1 MLLDPRRP
9 RVGWVSGHLVST
21 PHPSLRLRS
30 AKLQAEL
37 ALLYLRIPLPGERSA
52 IQSGSAGLDFQKGS
66 LRFRFSG
73 CLFHT
78 VQGCRP
84 ARILAFEHVASRV
97 PFPKVNRP
105 LPTKTTEERLDAR
118 DAVCFSR

>member
-1 MLLDPRRP
+1 MLLDARRP

-66 LRFRFSG
+66 LRFRFPVVFFMP
-73 CLFHT
+73 CKAADPREF
-78 VQGCRP
+78 
-84 ARILAFEHVASRV
+84 
-97 PFPKVNRP
+97 
-105 LPTKTTEERLDAR
+105 
-118 DAVCFSR
+118 